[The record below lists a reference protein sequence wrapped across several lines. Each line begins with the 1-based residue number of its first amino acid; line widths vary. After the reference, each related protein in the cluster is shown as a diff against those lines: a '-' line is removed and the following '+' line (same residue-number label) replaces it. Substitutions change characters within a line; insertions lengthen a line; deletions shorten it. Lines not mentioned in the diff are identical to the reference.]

1 MEKTRK
7 KKNPKKV
14 QIWRFGCILN
24 QLSRYLVFLKASA
37 MSITS
42 CNEENN
48 QSIHIEH
55 QISINSL

>member
-14 QIWRFGCILN
+14 QIWRFDYILN

-42 CNEENN
+42 CNKEKN
-48 QSIHIEH
+48 QSMHKEH
-55 QISINSL
+55 QITII